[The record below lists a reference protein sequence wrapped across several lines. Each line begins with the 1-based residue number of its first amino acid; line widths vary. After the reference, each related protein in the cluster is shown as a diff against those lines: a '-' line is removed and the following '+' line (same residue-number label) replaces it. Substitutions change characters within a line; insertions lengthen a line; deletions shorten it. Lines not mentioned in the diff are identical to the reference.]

1 MATTRLIPLHAG
13 KGNSVGRAIEKVI
26 AYVKNPEKTDEGQL
40 ITTYECNSY
49 TADAEFLLDKREYLQ
64 RTGRSRGKDDVIG
77 YHLRQ
82 SFTPGEITP
91 EEANRLGRELAM
103 RFTKGRHAFIVC
115 THIDKHHIHNHVIFN
130 STSLDCTRK
139 FRNFWNS
146 SKAIRRLN
154 DAICIENGYSII
166 EKPEAKGKTYDEWLG
181 EKRTPSFREQICKAI
196 DDAIA
201 KKPKT
206 YSELLEMLRQAG
218 FEVRQKDGAIRGR
231 DQKRFIR
238 PDTLGN
244 GYSPEELIAVLAGQ
258 RQHQPRRTRN
268 YGKGKI
274 QEPSLLIDVQK
285 KLAEGKGLG
294 YAHWAKIFNTK
305 ELSKTLLYLQ
315 EHKLLDYA
323 DLKARTESLAARF
336 NELSDQIKTA
346 EKRMKE
352 ISELRTQII
361 NYAKTHEVYEAYRKA
376 GYSKKFLAEHESE
389 IILHK
394 AAKKTFDNLGL
405 KKLPTVKS
413 LSSEYAELLA
423 EKKRTYAEF
432 RAVREEMKVL
442 YVAKSNI
449 DKVMGTEEPEHGEHQ
464 KQKS

>member
-1 MATTRLIPLHAG
+1 MFEDLLEPFGDVQGKSEIQVTVSALAGNFHAAARDVVDG
-13 KGNSVGRAIEKVI
+13 VLERHA
-26 AYVKNPEKTDEGQL
+26 A
-40 ITTYECNSY
+40 
-49 TADAEFLLDKREYLQ
+49 LLDGVKH
-64 RTGRSRGKDDVIG
+64 
-77 YHLRQ
+77 HL
-82 SFTPGEITP
+82 
-91 EEANRLGRELAM
+91 
-103 RFTKGRHAFIVC
+103 FIV
-115 THIDKHHIHNHVIFN
+115 
-130 STSLDCTRK
+130 
-139 FRNFWNS
+139 
-146 SKAIRRLN
+146 
-154 DAICIENGYSII
+154 
-166 EKPEAKGKTYDEWLG
+166 
-181 EKRTPSFREQICKAI
+181 
-196 DDAIA
+196 
-201 KKPKT
+201 
-206 YSELLEMLRQAG
+206 
-218 FEVRQKDGAIRGR
+218 
-231 DQKRFIR
+231 
-238 PDTLGN
+238 
-244 GYSPEELIAVLAGQ
+244 ELIAVLAGQ

>member
-1 MATTRLIPLHAG
+1 MATTRLIPVHAG
-13 KGNSVGRAIEKVI
+13 KGRSVGRAIEKII

-64 RTGRSRGKDDVIG
+64 KTGRSRGKDDVIG

-82 SFTPGEITP
+82 SFVPGEITP

-115 THIDKHHIHNHVIFN
+115 THVDRHHIHNHVIFN
-130 STSLDCTRK
+130 STSLDYTRK

-146 SKAIRRLN
+146 SQAIRRLN

-166 EKPEAKGKTYDEWLG
+166 EKPTGKGRTYDDWLG
-181 EKRTPSFREQICKAI
+181 DQRKPSFREQICHSI
-196 DDAIA
+196 DGAIA
-201 KKPKT
+201 KKPRT
-206 YSELLEMLRQAG
+206 YSELLELLRQAG
-218 FEVRQKDGAIRGR
+218 YEIRDKDSAIRGEG
-231 DQKRFIR
+231 QKKFIR
-238 PDTLGN
+238 MDTLGQ

-258 RQHQPRRTRN
+258 RQHHPRKYKRSSEGNT
-268 YGKGKI
+268 KV
-274 QEPSLLIDVQK
+274 PSLLIDVQK

-294 YAHWAKIFNTK
+294 YAHWAKIHNSK
-305 ELSKTLLYLQ
+305 ELSKTLLYLRD
-315 EHKLLDYA
+315 HNLLDYS
-323 DLKARTESLAARF
+323 DLKARTESVTARF
-336 NELSDQIKTA
+336 NELTEQIKAA

-361 NYAKTHEVYEAYRKA
+361 NYAKTRKVYDEYRKA
-376 GYSKKFLAEHESE
+376 GYSKKYLAEHEGD

-394 AAKKTFDNLGL
+394 TAKKYFDEASI
-405 KKLPTVKS
+405 KKPPTVKE
-413 LSSEYAELLA
+413 LSEEYAVLLE
-423 EKKRTYAEF
+423 EKKRAYAEY
-432 RAVREEMKVL
+432 RTVRDEMKEL

-449 DKVMGTEEPEHGEHQ
+449 DKVMGSEEQENGNHQHQ
-464 KQKS
+464 KS